1 MKKEQI
7 TEILNISKQSA
18 CLVGYTYGVNIK
30 TVSRVTRLIMSN
42 MWLQAKGLALWFG
55 QRNFL
60 LEVDNEKVIL
70 HGLKRFTNKP
80 KEKQQISF
88 AWKQISFI
96 EAYKTSIGND
106 CALKLT
112 VINIGTI
119 EFEFNI
125 KKQKDDFDLIAK
137 IINTKF
143 NLDITQLK
151 LRVK

>member
-7 TEILNISKQSA
+7 IEILNISKQSA

-30 TVSRVTRLIMSN
+30 TVSRVTRLVMNN
-42 MWLQAKGLALWFG
+42 MWFG

-60 LEVDNEKVIL
+60 LEVDSEKVAL

-80 KEKQQISF
+80 KENQQISF
-88 AWKQISFI
+88 AWEQVNFI
-96 EAYKTSIGND
+96 EAYKTSVGND

-112 VINIGTI
+112 VTNIGTI

-125 KKQKDDFDLIAK
+125 KKQKDEFDMIAK

-143 NLDITQLK
+143 NVDITQLK